1 MTRRRTAPVARVAA
15 LAMLALLPLLA
26 AACESPTAS
35 IPAAFVC
42 EPDLDV
48 RAAGAVPAL
57 EALLPRGM
65 IERAPDTVDSGWNCT
80 ESSLGTYWTH
90 DVRQLWF
97 AGATWNYGG
106 GDATVAAILRT
117 PPSEAAL
124 QTSWVEEFY
133 ATGAARSTKT
143 ENIEVTRPTLTGA
156 GAVYHLQ
163 TLNDLSLQTVVVW
176 PAGAF
181 VHVVIVATQ
190 VQPGASREEHDQR
203 VATAVEVAAAVPV
216 PSPR

>member
-1 MTRRRTAPVARVAA
+1 MTRRPPTALTRAA
-15 LAMLALLPLLA
+15 AIAVLALLPLLG
-26 AACESPTAS
+26 AACEGPSASLPTAV
-35 IPAAFVC
+35 VC

-80 ESSLGTYWTH
+80 ERSLGTYWTH

-117 PPSEAAL
+117 PPSAAAL
-124 QTSWVEEFY
+124 QAAWVEEFY

-143 ENIEVTRPTLTGA
+143 ENIEVTRPIMAGA
-156 GAVYHLQ
+156 GPVYHLQ

-176 PAGAF
+176 PAQPF
-181 VHVVIVATQ
+181 VRVVIVATQ
-190 VQPGASREEHDQR
+190 VQPGASRAEHDQR
-203 VATAVEVAAAVPV
+203 VATAVEVAATVPV
-216 PSPR
+216 PSPS